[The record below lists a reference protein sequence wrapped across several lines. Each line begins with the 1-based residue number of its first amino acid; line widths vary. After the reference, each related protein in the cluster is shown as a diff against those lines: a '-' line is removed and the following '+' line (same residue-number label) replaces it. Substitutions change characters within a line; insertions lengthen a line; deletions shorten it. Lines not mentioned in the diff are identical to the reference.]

1 MHVRG
6 NPTRSSLEEQMA
18 SLEDAGFAYAFAS
31 GLAAEDAVLR
41 ALLSAGDHMI
51 LPLDAY
57 GGTFRLVESVHKG
70 AGIEYAT
77 ADIDARDALDAAWRD
92 ETRLVWVETPSN
104 PSLSIVDI
112 AATADYVHSRGANLV
127 VDNTFAT
134 PYLQNPLAL
143 GADVVVHSTTKYLGG
158 HSDAVGG
165 LVALNDADVAGRIGF
180 LQNAT
185 GAVPGPW
192 DSYLIQRGVKT
203 LAIRMDRHCANAHA
217 VADFLHAH
225 DLVAT
230 DVLPRTGDASR
241 PRRGREADAG
251 VRGDRLL
258 PPCRGRGRRPGHG
271 GTHRG
276 LHPGRVVGGGGVA
289 HRTSGPDDTRRPGPV
304 AAGRGSGPRSLV
316 GRHREH
322 RRSAGGS
329 RSSFAGLMWAS
340 SPQLGR
346 LTSTRSVPP
355 GSGHCLSR
363 RAQVGDR
370 SWSGEPRRL
379 LSRRGAT
386 GDSARLLAGVSPLHS
401 SGERGASPHR
411 HCIRAGRHKQVN
423 LWNYL

>member
-1 MHVRG
+1 MDTPSQRQAFETRAIHAGQDPDPGTGSVVPAVHLATTFRQRTVGGDQKYEYARSG

-230 DVLPRTGDASR
+230 TYYPGLVTH
-241 PRRGREADAG
+241 
-251 VRGDRLL
+251 
-258 PPCRGRGRRPGHG
+258 PGHAVAERQMRGFG
-271 GTHRG
+271 GIVSFLHAGGEAAALAMVERTEVFTLAESLG
-276 LHPGRVVGGGGVA
+276 AVESLIEHPGRMTHAVLAQSPLAVDPALVRLSVGIENI
-289 HRTSGPDDTRRPGPV
+289 DD
-304 AAGRGSGPRSLV
+304 
-316 GRHREH
+316 
-322 RRSAGGS
+322 
-329 RSSFAGLMWAS
+329 
-340 SPQLGR
+340 
-346 LTSTRSVPP
+346 
-355 GSGHCLSR
+355 
-363 RAQVGDR
+363 
-370 SWSGEPRRL
+370 
-379 LSRRGAT
+379 
-386 GDSARLLAGVSPLHS
+386 LLADLDRAL
-401 SGERGASPHR
+401 RG
-411 HCIRAGRHKQVN
+411 
-423 LWNYL
+423 